1 MRAGA
6 GFGYRPLGSPLHA
19 ARPWIAALWASALMA
34 AGLLLVQP
42 ILLGT
47 LLLAVLAAGVGA
59 GVGAQLARSLRLVAI
74 VAVPIVLVNVLV
86 SRDGLT
92 VFARVGDLGPF
103 GQGDLTVEAAVYGAW
118 IALKVALVMLVTTL
132 ASLTI
137 DPDELMRAFRGLSF
151 RSALTASL
159 GLRMIPLLGADAA
172 RLAEA
177 QRTRPDARTGVRG
190 RALLVGA
197 VVAGSLDRAMDVAA
211 TLEVRGFAAGPPG
224 ARGWRRL
231 GFSMRERARRAR
243 MWRGRRDRYTASG
256 APPFSRHDFAFAA
269 SALAV
274 LAITLAAR
282 LLGADS
288 FSAYPL
294 VHDPV
299 SAWTLLACL
308 ALAAAVTLPFCDR
321 RGIER

>member
-19 ARPWIAALWASALMA
+19 ARPWIAALWASALTV
-34 AGLLLVQP
+34 AGLILVQP
-42 ILLGT
+42 LLLGA
-47 LLLAVLAAGVGA
+47 LLLAVLLAGVGA
-59 GVGAQLARSLRLVAI
+59 GVGAQLARSLRLVAV

-132 ASLTI
+132 ASLAI

-177 QRTRPDARTGVRG
+177 QRTRPDARAGARG

-211 TLEVRGFAAGPPG
+211 TLEVRGFAAGGQG
-224 ARGWRRL
+224 ARGRRGL
-231 GFSMRERARRAR
+231 KAPMRARAH
-243 MWRGRRDRYTASG
+243 D
-256 APPFSRHDFAFAA
+256 APPFSRHDFAFLA

-274 LAITLAAR
+274 LAIALAAR

-299 SAWTLLACL
+299 TAWTLLACV

>member
-19 ARPWIAALWASALMA
+19 ARPWIAALWAGALTV
-34 AGLLLVQP
+34 AGLILVQP
-42 ILLGT
+42 LLLGT
-47 LLLAVLAAGVGA
+47 LVLAVLAAGVGA

-137 DPDELMRAFRGLSF
+137 DPDELMRVFRGLSF

-177 QRTRPDARTGVRG
+177 QRTRPDARTGARG

-211 TLEVRGFAAGPPG
+211 TLEVRGFAAGPKVT
-224 ARGWRRL
+224 RGVRR
-231 GFSMRERARRAR
+231 RRGSLR
-243 MWRGRRDRYTASG
+243 G

-269 SALAV
+269 SALAA
-274 LAITLAAR
+274 LAIAIAAR

-299 SAWTLLACL
+299 TAWTLLACV
-308 ALAAAVTLPFCDR
+308 ALAGAVTLPFCDR